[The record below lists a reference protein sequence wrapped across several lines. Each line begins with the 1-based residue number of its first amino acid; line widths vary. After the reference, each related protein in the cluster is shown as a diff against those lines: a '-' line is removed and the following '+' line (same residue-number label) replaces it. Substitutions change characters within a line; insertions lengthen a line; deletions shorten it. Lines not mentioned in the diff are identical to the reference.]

1 MWLWILVIIIL
12 LLNWSAWFVLSPEPE
27 SLQPEYYPLWFA
39 VAVTVVVLAIVV
51 GLYIYRRIRAARAAR
66 ALEKA
71 IAQQAQEQV
80 AKAKPEDTAEV
91 RELHR
96 KMMEGMKA
104 LKQSRLAEGKSGD
117 PLYSLPW
124 YAMVGPPGSGKTTA
138 LRYSGL
144 SFPYLDPDGGGV
156 RGVGGTRNCDWWFC
170 NQAIL
175 LDTAGRYTSEEADY
189 DEWMAFLGMLRTY
202 RPKKPLN
209 GVIVTVSVSELI
221 DASEDEIERTAER
234 IRERIDE
241 MQEQLKMVM
250 PVYVMFSKCDLV
262 AGFVEFF
269 GDLKRSERGQ
279 AWGAT
284 LPLNLNKDDAAQVF
298 ENEFDLL
305 VDQLHKRAIRRVGS
319 ERTNRRD
326 KEKIYQFPLEFAAI
340 KRNLAD
346 FLGAAFAP
354 MGDKAAGQASAPI
367 LRGFYFASGTQEGKP
382 LDRVVGAMGRA
393 FGLRAAEEEEAKST
407 ESKSFFLREMFENVV
422 FPDQAIAGRTEGE
435 LRRMRFRRVLV
446 AAAAMVVAIA
456 MAGPAGCSFSKNRL
470 LLADVELVSNQA
482 GDIKWADGRP
492 LSPKLDQLDELRER
506 LQELDGYQRDGV
518 PWLMGWRMYQGETV
532 FPPLLQQ
539 YIALLR
545 GAFIAPVKSR
555 LEDELAVI
563 DGSNYGE
570 QYDTLRTYLLLN
582 DVLHVNQQ
590 DPDNQPNTAWETDR
604 LTARWAKLL
613 RQQGAGSEIDEDD
626 LRKRLNRHSSYYVD
640 LLARAKVKG
649 EPLKKPLVEG
659 ARARL
664 SRVGRNKQFYERFVV
679 SLIKVK
685 RDPLGADT
693 VENRKYPPL
702 ELSKLFEDR
711 AEVLTILSSRRYKR
725 ENKYQQV
732 RGPFNKA
739 GRAAVLAKLKN
750 GAKILE
756 REKWVVP
763 IAKREKDV
771 KFEIEKLL
779 KQVRQDYDGQY
790 IAEWTDFFRDI
801 AVAIPVNNLEA
812 IGEFRVLS
820 TPEWPYMR
828 LLKVLRDNTQ
838 FGESKTPQQKA
849 KTDSGVLSQIKRRAR
864 SGLGR
869 RLKTN
874 LSGLGFGGAAG
885 GEYVDPIP
893 LAFKAMVEFGFPPS
907 AKKDEPPP
915 PGGLAAYVGELE
927 KLAGQ
932 MTIIEEGPPS
942 ADTAKATDQFKG
954 AVATA
959 ETKLLTLDR
968 RGQNLMRDLLMNP
981 LRQSYKAMVNS
992 AGGAASGLWEVAVWP
1007 PYRDTIMNRYPFND
1021 AATRDASFEDAVAF
1035 FQPKE
1040 GVLWGFYDAYLKSFH
1055 RRVGFTFVP
1064 STQLGGVP
1072 RPARRYSPFSPNM
1085 YNCLER
1091 ASIITDALFS
1101 QGDPGVKFKVNLT
1114 TVSPIVSEI
1123 VFELDGQKRSYRNER
1138 EFWRNFTW
1146 PGKGE
1151 PSAAIR
1157 VKGAGGLNEEI
1168 RRDGP
1173 WGLFRLLEA
1182 GRTSSKEGDDKTFVA
1197 EWQMAAPPV
1206 TVRMQIRPTRANHPL
1221 SPHFFRNMNC
1231 PAGIGDTFG
1240 G

>member
-1 MWLWILVIIIL
+1 MWLWILVSFIL
-12 LLNWSAWFVLSPEPE
+12 LIIWGAWFLLAPEPG
-27 SLQPEYYPLWFA
+27 SLDPQIFPLSW
-39 VAVTVVVLAIVV
+39 AVTLTVIVLAFVV
-51 GLYIYRRIRAARAAR
+51 GLYIYRRVRAARAAR

-91 RELHR
+91 RELQR

-104 LKQSRLAEGKSGD
+104 LKQSQLAEGKKGD

-138 LRYSGL
+138 LRHSGL

-189 DEWMAFLGMLRTY
+189 DEWIAFLDMLRTY
-202 RPKKPLN
+202 RKKKPLN

-221 DASEDEIERTAER
+221 DASEDELERTAER

-269 GDLKRSERGQ
+269 ADLKRSERGQ
-279 AWGAT
+279 VWGAT
-284 LPLNLNKDDAAQVF
+284 LPLSVNKSDPGQVF

-319 ERTNRRD
+319 DRASRRE

-346 FLGAAFAP
+346 FIASAFAP
-354 MGDKAAGQASAPI
+354 MGQVGGSGDSAPI
-367 LRGFYFASGTQEGKP
+367 LRGVYFTSGTQEGKP

-393 FGLRAAEEEEAKST
+393 FGLRAAEEEEPKSV
-407 ESKSFFLREMFENVV
+407 ESKSFFLREMFEGVV
-422 FPDQAIAGRTEGE
+422 FPDQAIAGRTEDE
-435 LRRMRFRRVLV
+435 LKRLRWKRIGL
-446 AAAAMVVAIA
+446 AAAAMVLALIF
-456 MAGPAGCSFSKNRL
+456 AGPAGCSFMNNRS
-470 LLADVELVSNQA
+470 LLADVQSVSNKA
-482 GDIKWADGRP
+482 TAIKWADGRP
-492 LSPKLDQLDELRER
+492 LSPKLAQLDELRGK
-506 LQELDGYQRDGV
+506 LKVIDDYNRDGV
-518 PWLMGWRMYQGETV
+518 PFLMGWGMYQGDTV
-532 FPPLLQQ
+532 FPALLQQ
-539 YIALLR
+539 YISLLR
-545 GAFIAPVKSR
+545 SAFIAPVKSR
-555 LEDELAVI
+555 LEDEMAVI

-582 DVLHVNQQ
+582 DVTHINQQ
-590 DPDNQPNTAWETDR
+590 DPDNQPNTAWEADR
-604 LTARWAKLL
+604 LTSRWAKLL
-613 RQQGAGSEIDEDD
+613 RQQGAGAEFEEEP
-626 LRKRLNRHSSYYVD
+626 LRMRLNVHTGYYVD
-640 LLARAKVKG
+640 LMARAKIQG
-649 EPLKKPLVEG
+649 EPLKKELVDA
-659 ARARL
+659 ARSRL
-664 SRVGRNKQFYERFVV
+664 SRVGRSKQFYDRFVV
-679 SLIKVK
+679 SLMKVK
-685 RDPLGADT
+685 RDPMGADT
-693 VENRKYPPL
+693 VENLKYPPI
-702 ELSKLFEDR
+702 ELSGLFEDR
-711 AEVLTILSSRRYKR
+711 SEVLTILSSRRHKR

-732 RGPFNKA
+732 RGPFTRD
-739 GRAAVLAKLKN
+739 GRAAVLDKLNN

-763 IAKREKDV
+763 ISKQEKD
-771 KFEIEKLL
+771 EQSTIAKLL
-779 KQVRQDYDGQY
+779 LQVRRDYDGQY

-801 AVAIPVNNLEA
+801 AVAIPANNLEA

-820 TPEWPYMR
+820 TPEWPYSR
-828 LLKVLRDNTQ
+828 LLKALRDNTQ
-838 FGESKTPQQKA
+838 FGETKAASEQTQDSK
-849 KTDSGVLSQIKRRAR
+849 GVLSQLKQRAR
-864 SGLGR
+864 SAVGR
-869 RLKTN
+869 KLKTN
-874 LSGLGFGGAAG
+874 ISGLSFGGMG
-885 GEYVDPIP
+885 GEEYVDPIP
-893 LAFKAMVEFGFPPS
+893 RAFKAMVEFGYPAA
-907 AKKDEPPP
+907 AKKGEPPP
-915 PGGLAAYVGELE
+915 PSGLSAYVGEVE
-927 KLAGQ
+927 KLAGE

-942 ADTAKATDQFKG
+942 ADTAKATDQFKA
-954 AVATA
+954 AVSTA
-959 ETKLLTLDR
+959 ETKLLSLDR
-968 RGQNLMRDLLMNP
+968 LGQNLMRDLLMNP
-981 LRQSYKAMVNS
+981 LRQSYKAMVKS
-992 AGGAASGLWEVAVWP
+992 AGGAASGLWQVAVWP
-1007 PYRDTIMNRYPFND
+1007 SYRDSIMNRYPFND
-1021 AATRDASFEDAVAF
+1021 AATRDASFEDAVGF
-1035 FQPKE
+1035 FEPKK
-1040 GVLWGFYDAYLKSFH
+1040 GVMWGFYDSYLKSFH
-1055 RRVGFTFVP
+1055 RRVGFKFMP
-1064 STQLGGVP
+1064 ATQLGGVP
-1072 RPARRYSPFSPNM
+1072 RPAQRYTPFNPNL

-1091 ASIITDALFS
+1091 AAMITDAMFA
-1101 QGDPGVKFKVNLT
+1101 QGKPGVKFKVNLT

-1123 VFELDGQKRSYRNER
+1123 VFELDGQQRSYRNER

-1146 PGKGE
+1146 PGEGE
-1151 PSAAIR
+1151 PSASIR
-1157 VKGAGGLNEEI
+1157 IKGAGGLNEEI

-1182 GRTSSKEGDDKTFVA
+1182 GQTTAKEGDDKTFVA

-1221 SPHFFRNMNC
+1221 SPNFFRNTNC